1 MRFLLLPIMFT
12 NQLRSKNLFVKMM
25 KTTLMT
31 SPFSNGVKFPEK
43 TNEDPHHRQ
52 RMASQL
58 EEETKIL
65 TIMILTEA
73 AKDGWNTV
81 AIRYN
86 VSPFTLSEW
95 KKEFS
100 PEELANMGFSPAD
113 FLEDKKQDVAKRYN
127 LSKRTLSKWMK
138 LFTPEEL
145 AEIS

>member
-1 MRFLLLPIMFT
+1 
-12 NQLRSKNLFVKMM
+12 M

-43 TNEDPHHRQ
+43 TNEDYRHQ
-52 RMASQL
+52 RMSSQL

-73 AKDGWNTV
+73 AKEGWNTV

-95 KKEFS
+95 KKEFT